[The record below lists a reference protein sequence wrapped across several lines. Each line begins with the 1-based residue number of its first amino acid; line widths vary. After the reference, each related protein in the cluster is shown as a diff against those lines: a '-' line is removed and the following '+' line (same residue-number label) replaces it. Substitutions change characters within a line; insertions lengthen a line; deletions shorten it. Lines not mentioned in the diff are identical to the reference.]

1 MNLDRFND
9 KQKEAILT
17 TDGPILILAGA
28 GSGKTTVVVNKIAY
42 ILEQGLARPYEILAI
57 TFTNKAANEMKER
70 VEALIGEHADG
81 MWIHTFHA
89 CCMRI
94 LRRYIHLLGY
104 ESDFVI
110 YDTSDQK
117 TLIKRCMKEL
127 DMDEKYFPVKGIMA
141 EISSAKDDLMESD
154 SYCDIYA
161 SDFRKAKI
169 GEVYRLYQKRLKE
182 ANALDFD
189 DIIMQSVKVLSMNED
204 ALEYYQK
211 KFKYIFVDEYQDTNN
226 SQYMLTSML
235 AAGYENICVVG
246 DDDQSIYKFRGAN
259 INNIL
264 DFEKEFVGAK
274 VIKLEQNYR
283 STQNIL
289 DAANCVIANNTGR
302 KGKTLWTDNGTGDKV
317 DIYPAGNEYEEAEY
331 IAKKIDT
338 LVQREGKK
346 YSDCAILYRTNA
358 QSRIIETTLSGY
370 NIPYRVLAGLR
381 FYDRKEVKDM
391 LAYLRLVFNPNDNI
405 SLIRVVNE
413 PSRKIG
419 TASVEKI
426 AQASA
431 ERGISMFAAMEMATE
446 IEALEKISDKLNG
459 FTELIRKLRQ
469 TAETM
474 LPSALLEKI
483 LEESG
488 YRAMLMAEASVENQT
503 KLENIGEFIASAFEY
518 EKGSEEPNLAE
529 FLERTSLVSD
539 IDNYDAD
546 SETVVLMTLHSAKGL
561 EFPYVFL
568 CGMEEGLFPSN
579 RSIYSEEELEEE
591 RRLCY
596 VGITRAKKHLTISY
610 AGRRNLYGGLQY
622 SKPSRFID
630 EIPTEYTNVLEE
642 KKEQK
647 VHEISE
653 SGGSGRKALFN
664 DIFNKKVFDVR
675 SKPVNIDFA
684 PGDMVDHRKFGRGMV
699 LSVTPEGNDVR
710 IEIAFDDIGTKNL
723 MGAFAKLKKVSE

>member
-1 MNLDRFND
+1 MNLERFND
-9 KQKEAILT
+9 KQREAILT

-42 ILEQGLARPYEILAI
+42 ILEQRMARPYEILAI

-70 VEALIGEHADG
+70 VEELIGEAADG

-89 CCMRI
+89 CCMKI
-94 LRRYIHLLGY
+94 LRRNISLLGY

-110 YDTSDQK
+110 YDTADQK
-117 TLIKRCMKEL
+117 TLMKRCMKEL
-127 DMDEKYFPVKGIMA
+127 NMDEKFFPVKSVLA
-141 EISSAKDDLMESD
+141 EISNAKDDLMEPD
-154 SYCDIYA
+154 SYCDVFEA
-161 SDFRKAKI
+161 DFRKSKI
-169 GEVYRLYQKRLKE
+169 GEAYKLYQKRLKE

-189 DIIMQSVKVLSMNED
+189 DIIMLSVKVLSMNED
-204 ALEYYQK
+204 ALRYYQN

-264 DFEKEFVGAK
+264 DFEKEFTGAK

-289 DAANCVIANNTGR
+289 NAANCVIANNAGR
-302 KGKTLWTDNGTGDKV
+302 KGKTLWTDNGDGDKIDV
-317 DIYPAGNEYEEAEY
+317 FSAGNEYEEAEY
-331 IAKKIDT
+331 IAKQIDAAVN
-338 LVQREGKK
+338 LQGAR

-419 TASVEKI
+419 TASIEKI
-426 AQASA
+426 AQAAA
-431 ERGISMFAAMEMATE
+431 ERGISMFAAMELSSE
-446 IEALEKISDKLNG
+446 IAELTKISEKLLS
-459 FTELIRKLRQ
+459 FTTIIREVRQ
-469 TAETM
+469 ASENM
-474 LPSALLEKI
+474 LPSAILELLLEV
-483 LEESG
+483 SG
-488 YRAMLMAEASVENQT
+488 YRAMLMAENSVENQT
-503 KLENIGEFIASAFEY
+503 RLENIGEFIASAFEY
-518 EKGSEEPNLAE
+518 EKDSEEPNLSE

-539 IDNYDAD
+539 IDNYDANSD
-546 SETVVLMTLHSAKGL
+546 TAVMMTLHSAKGL

-568 CGMEEGLFPSN
+568 CGMEEGLFPSS
-579 RSIYSEEELEEE
+579 RSMFSEEEIEEE

-596 VGITRAKKHLTISY
+596 VGITRAKKHLTISH
-610 AGRRNLYGGLQY
+610 AERRNLYGGSQY
-622 SKPSRFID
+622 AKASRFLD
-630 EIPTEYTNVLEE
+630 EIPLEYTNVIEN
-642 KKEQK
+642 KKQDRI
-647 VHEISE
+647 HEIANE
-653 SGGSGRKALFN
+653 KTDRKVLFN
-664 DIFNKKVFDVR
+664 DIFNKKTFDVR
-675 SKPVNIDFA
+675 TNPVKIDFA
-684 PGDMVDHRKFGRGMV
+684 PGDVVTHRKFGRGMV
-699 LSVTPEGNDVR
+699 LSVAPEGNDVR
-710 IEIAFDDIGTKNL
+710 IEIAFDDVGTKNL
-723 MGAFAKLKKVSE
+723 MGAFAKLKKV

>member
-1 MNLDRFND
+1 MNLEHFNERQRD
-9 KQKEAILT
+9 AILT
-17 TDGPILILAGA
+17 TEGPILILAGA

-70 VEALIGEHADG
+70 VEGLIGEAADG

-89 CCMRI
+89 CCMKI
-94 LRRYIHLLGY
+94 LRRNIHLLGY
-104 ESDFVI
+104 DSDFVI
-110 YDTSDQK
+110 YDTADQK
-117 TLIKRCMKEL
+117 TLVKRCLKEL
-127 DMDEKYFPVKGIMA
+127 NMDEKFFPPKGVMA
-141 EISSAKDDLMESD
+141 EISSAKDDLMEAD
-154 SYCDIYA
+154 SYCDIYS

-169 GEVYRLYQKRLKE
+169 GEVYKLYQQRLKE

-189 DIIMQSVKVLSMNED
+189 DIIMLSVKVLSVSEE
-204 ALEYYQK
+204 ALSYYQK

-264 DFEKEFVGAK
+264 DFEKEFPGAK

-289 DAANCVIANNTGR
+289 NAANCVIANNAGR
-302 KGKTLWTDNGTGDKV
+302 KGKTLWTDNGDGDKIDV
-317 DIYPAGNEYEEAEY
+317 FSAENEYEEADY
-331 IAKKIDT
+331 IAKKISAA
-338 LVQREGKK
+338 VQTEGKK
-346 YSDCAILYRTNA
+346 YADCAILYRTNA

-419 TASVEKI
+419 ATSVEKI
-426 AQASA
+426 AQAAA
-431 ERGISMFAAMEMATE
+431 ERGISMFEAMEQSAGIAE
-446 IEALEKISDKLNG
+446 LSKISDKLLN
-459 FTELIRKLRQ
+459 FTELIRKVQ
-469 TAETM
+469 AKAENA
-474 LPSALLEKI
+474 LPSVVLEML

-488 YRAMLMAEASVENQT
+488 YRAMLMLDNSVENQT
-503 KLENIGEFIASAFEY
+503 RLENIGEFIASAFEY
-518 EKGSEEPNLAE
+518 EKDSDAPTLSE
-529 FLERTSLVSD
+529 FLERTALVSD
-539 IDNYDAD
+539 VDNYDTESD
-546 SETVVLMTLHSAKGL
+546 SVVLMTLHSAKGL
-561 EFPYVFL
+561 EFPCVFL
-568 CGMEEGLFPSN
+568 CGMEEGLFPSS
-579 RSIYSEEELEEE
+579 RSMFSEEEIEEE

-596 VGITRAKKHLTISY
+596 VGITRAKEHLTISH
-610 AGRRNLYGGLQY
+610 AQRRNLYGGSQY
-622 SKPSRFID
+622 AKASRFLN
-630 EIPTEYTNVLEE
+630 EIPAEFTNIIEE
-642 KKEQK
+642 RKKPK
-647 VHEISE
+647 ISA
-653 SGGSGRKALFN
+653 SGEDTATNKRALFN
-664 DIFNKKVFDVR
+664 DIFNKKAFDVR

-684 PGDMVDHRKFGRGMV
+684 PGDVVEHRKFGKGMV
-699 LSVTPEGNDVR
+699 LSITPEGNDVR
-710 IEIAFDDIGTKNL
+710 IEIAFDDAGTKNL
-723 MGAFAKLKKVSE
+723 MGAFAKLKKV

>member
-70 VEALIGEHADG
+70 IEGLIGEAADG

-89 CCMRI
+89 CCMKI
-94 LRRYIHLLGY
+94 LRRNIHLLGY
-104 ESDFVI
+104 TSDFVI
-110 YDTSDQK
+110 YDTADQK
-117 TLIKRCMKEL
+117 TLVKRCLKEL
-127 DMDEKYFPVKGIMA
+127 DMDEKYFPVKGVMA
-141 EISSAKDDLMESD
+141 EISSAKDDLMEPD
-154 SYCDIYA
+154 AFCDVFEG
-161 SDFRKAKI
+161 DFRKSKI
-169 GEVYRLYQKRLKE
+169 GEVYKLYQKRLKE

-189 DIIMQSVKVLSMNED
+189 DIIMLSVKVLSMDEE
-204 ALEYYQK
+204 ALRYYQN

-235 AAGYENICVVG
+235 AAGRENICVVG

-264 DFEKEFVGAK
+264 DFEKEFSGAK

-289 DAANCVIANNTGR
+289 NAANHVIANNMGR
-302 KGKTLWTDNGTGDKV
+302 KGKNLWTDNGDGEKIDV
-317 DIYPAGNEYEEAEY
+317 FGAPNEYEEAEY
-331 IAKKIDT
+331 IAKQINLAATK
-338 LVQREGKK
+338 GGK

-381 FYDRKEVKDM
+381 FYDRKEVKDV
-391 LAYLRLVFNPNDNI
+391 LAYLRLVYNPNDNI

-419 TASVEKI
+419 TTSIEKI
-426 AQASA
+426 AQVAS
-431 ERGISMFAAMEMATE
+431 EREISMFAAMEMAE
-446 IEALEKISDKLNG
+446 QIPDLVKISDKLKG
-459 FTELIRKLRQ
+459 FTDLIRTIQAQSKD
-469 TAETM
+469 A
-474 LPSALLEKI
+474 LPSAVLENI
-483 LEESG
+483 LESSG
-488 YRAMLMAEASVENQT
+488 YRAMLMLDSSVENQT
-503 KLENIGEFIASAFEY
+503 RLENIGEFISSAFEY
-518 EKGSEEPNLAE
+518 EKDTDEPTLAE

-539 IDNYDAD
+539 IDNYDENSD
-546 SETVVLMTLHSAKGL
+546 TVVLMTLHSAKGL
-561 EFPYVFL
+561 EFGNVFL
-568 CGMEEGLFPSN
+568 CGMEEGLFPSS
-579 RSIYSEEELEEE
+579 RSMFSSEEIEEE

-610 AGRRNLYGGLQY
+610 ALRRNLYGGSQY
-622 SKPSRFID
+622 ANPSRFLGEIPEEFTNVIAQKTEQAHEIDSSSKPS
-630 EIPTEYTNVLEE
+630 
-642 KKEQK
+642 KQ
-647 VHEISE
+647 
-653 SGGSGRKALFN
+653 ALFN
-664 DIFNKKVFDVR
+664 DIFNKKAFDVR

-684 PGDMVDHRKFGRGMV
+684 PGDVVTHRKFGKGMI

-723 MGAFAKLKKVSE
+723 MGAFAKLTKV

>member
-1 MNLDRFND
+1 MNLERFND
-9 KQKEAILT
+9 KQREAILT

-42 ILEQGLARPYEILAI
+42 ILEQRMARPYEILAI

-70 VEALIGEHADG
+70 VEELIGEAADG

-89 CCMRI
+89 CCMKI
-94 LRRYIHLLGY
+94 LRRNISLLGY

-110 YDTSDQK
+110 YDTADQK
-117 TLIKRCMKEL
+117 TLMKRCMKEL
-127 DMDEKYFPVKGIMA
+127 NMDEKFFPVKSVLA
-141 EISSAKDDLMESD
+141 EISNAKDDLMEPD
-154 SYCDIYA
+154 SYCDVFEA
-161 SDFRKAKI
+161 DFRKSKI
-169 GEVYRLYQKRLKE
+169 GEAYKLYQKRLKE

-189 DIIMQSVKVLSMNED
+189 DIIMLSVKVLSMNED
-204 ALEYYQK
+204 VLRYYQN

-264 DFEKEFVGAK
+264 DFEKEFTGAK

-289 DAANCVIANNTGR
+289 NAANCVIANNAGR
-302 KGKTLWTDNGTGDKV
+302 KGKTLWTDNGDGDKIDV
-317 DIYPAGNEYEEAEY
+317 FPAGNEYEEAEY
-331 IAKKIDT
+331 IAKQIDAAVN
-338 LVQREGKK
+338 LQGAR

-419 TASVEKI
+419 TASIEKI
-426 AQASA
+426 AQAAA
-431 ERGISMFAAMEMATE
+431 ERGISMFAAMELSSEITE
-446 IEALEKISDKLNG
+446 LTKISEKLLS
-459 FTELIRKLRQ
+459 FTTIIREVRQ
-469 TAETM
+469 ASENM
-474 LPSALLEKI
+474 LPSAILELLLEV
-483 LEESG
+483 SG
-488 YRAMLMAEASVENQT
+488 YRAMLMAENSVENQT
-503 KLENIGEFIASAFEY
+503 RLENIGEFIASAFEY
-518 EKGSEEPNLAE
+518 EKDSEEPNLSE

-539 IDNYDAD
+539 IDNYDANSD
-546 SETVVLMTLHSAKGL
+546 TAVMMTLHSAKGL

-568 CGMEEGLFPSN
+568 CGMEEGLFPSS
-579 RSIYSEEELEEE
+579 RSMFSEEEIEEE

-596 VGITRAKKHLTISY
+596 VGITRAKKHLTISH
-610 AGRRNLYGGLQY
+610 AERRNLYGGSQY
-622 SKPSRFID
+622 AKASRFLD
-630 EIPTEYTNVLEE
+630 EIPLEYTNVIEN
-642 KKEQK
+642 KKQDRI
-647 VHEISE
+647 HEIANE
-653 SGGSGRKALFN
+653 KTDRKVLFN
-664 DIFNKKVFDVR
+664 DIFNKKTFDVR
-675 SKPVNIDFA
+675 TNPVKIDFA
-684 PGDMVDHRKFGRGMV
+684 PGDVVTHRKFGRGMV

-710 IEIAFDDIGTKNL
+710 IEIAFDDVGTKNL
-723 MGAFAKLKKVSE
+723 MGAFAKLKKV

>member
-1 MNLDRFND
+1 MNLERFND
-9 KQKEAILT
+9 KQREAILT

-42 ILEQGLARPYEILAI
+42 ILEQRMARPYEILAI

-70 VEALIGEHADG
+70 VEELIGEAADG

-89 CCMRI
+89 CCMKI
-94 LRRYIHLLGY
+94 LRRNISLLGY

-110 YDTSDQK
+110 YDTADQK
-117 TLIKRCMKEL
+117 TLMKRCMKEL
-127 DMDEKYFPVKGIMA
+127 NMDEKFFPVKSVLA
-141 EISSAKDDLMESD
+141 EISNAKDDLMEPD
-154 SYCDIYA
+154 SYCDVFEA
-161 SDFRKAKI
+161 DFRKSKI
-169 GEVYRLYQKRLKE
+169 GEAYKLYQKRLKE

-189 DIIMQSVKVLSMNED
+189 DIIMLSVKVLSMNED
-204 ALEYYQK
+204 ALRYYQN

-264 DFEKEFVGAK
+264 DFEKEFTGAK

-289 DAANCVIANNTGR
+289 NAANCVIANNAGR
-302 KGKTLWTDNGTGDKV
+302 KGKTLWTDNGDGDKIDV
-317 DIYPAGNEYEEAEY
+317 FPAGNEYEEAEY
-331 IAKKIDT
+331 IAKQIDAAVN
-338 LVQREGKK
+338 LQGAR

-419 TASVEKI
+419 TASIEKI
-426 AQASA
+426 AQAAA
-431 ERGISMFAAMEMATE
+431 ERGISMFAAMELSSEITE
-446 IEALEKISDKLNG
+446 LTKISEKLLS
-459 FTELIRKLRQ
+459 FTTIIREVRQ
-469 TAETM
+469 ASENM
-474 LPSALLEKI
+474 LPSAILELLLEV
-483 LEESG
+483 SG
-488 YRAMLMAEASVENQT
+488 YRAMLMAENSVENQT
-503 KLENIGEFIASAFEY
+503 RLENIGEFIASAFEY
-518 EKGSEEPNLAE
+518 EKDSEEPNLSE

-539 IDNYDAD
+539 IDNYDANSD
-546 SETVVLMTLHSAKGL
+546 TAVMMTLHSAKGL

-568 CGMEEGLFPSN
+568 CGMEEGLFPSS
-579 RSIYSEEELEEE
+579 RSMFSEEEIEEE

-596 VGITRAKKHLTISY
+596 VGITRAKKHLTISH
-610 AGRRNLYGGLQY
+610 AERRNLYGGSQY
-622 SKPSRFID
+622 AKASRFLD
-630 EIPTEYTNVLEE
+630 EIPLEYTNLIENKKQE
-642 KKEQK
+642 KI
-647 VHEISE
+647 HEIANE
-653 SGGSGRKALFN
+653 KTDRKALFN

-675 SKPVNIDFA
+675 ANPIKIDFA
-684 PGDMVDHRKFGRGMV
+684 PGDVVTHRKFGRGMI

-710 IEIAFDDIGTKNL
+710 IEIAFDDVGTKNL
-723 MGAFAKLKKVSE
+723 MGAFAKLKKV